1 MSFWK
6 PAMLKVT
13 TDQSPTRQVLF
24 KLKKKA
30 VILWWTVKLTL
41 YLAKTVQL
49 FFEQNENESKNLS
62 SWLNKK
68 NNSVYQLV
76 FVYATAYMMF
86 CMLVI

>member
-1 MSFWK
+1 
-6 PAMLKVT
+6 MLKVT

-62 SWLNKK
+62 S
-68 NNSVYQLV
+68 
-76 FVYATAYMMF
+76 
-86 CMLVI
+86 